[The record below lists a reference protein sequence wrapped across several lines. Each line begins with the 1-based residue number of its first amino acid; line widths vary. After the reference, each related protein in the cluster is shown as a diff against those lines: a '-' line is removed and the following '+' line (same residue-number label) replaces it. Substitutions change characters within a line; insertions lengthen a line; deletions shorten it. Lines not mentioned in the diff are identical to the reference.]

1 MKTRLLAAAAFAL
14 MLASPSLAQ
23 QMSAEGFATTA
34 ASSDMF
40 EITSSSLARERATS
54 EAVRDFANMMIAD
67 HTQASSELAAAAET
81 AGVALPG
88 GMIDKHAAQVET
100 LKGLQGAE
108 FDAAYI
114 EAQTAAHEEALA
126 LMEGYAESGDNE
138 ALKAH
143 AQKTAPI
150 IERHAEHVK
159 ELGSGG

>member
-23 QMSAEGFATTA
+23 QMSAEEFASTA

-88 GMIDKHAAQVET
+88 GMIDKHAAEVES

-114 EAQTAAHEEALA
+114 KVQTAAHEVQPRAPNDDSTGTACICGRITNLP
-126 LMEGYAESGDNE
+126 
-138 ALKAH
+138 
-143 AQKTAPI
+143 AQHGNFNGTAQPL
-150 IERHAEHVK
+150 RHATA
-159 ELGSGG
+159 

>member
-23 QMSAEGFATTA
+23 QMSAEEFATTA

-40 EITSSSLARERATS
+40 E
-54 EAVRDFANMMIAD
+54 
-67 HTQASSELAAAAET
+67 
-81 AGVALPG
+81 
-88 GMIDKHAAQVET
+88 MIDKH
-100 LKGLQGAE
+100 
-108 FDAAYI
+108 
-114 EAQTAAHEEALA
+114 AAHEEALA

-159 ELGSGG
+159 ELGSGA